1 MRLHL
6 FASILDV
13 IMTSIG
19 MMKYRK
25 KCRNGRETRY
35 YINFE
40 LLNIE
45 ILKGPVES
53 SIPLSCY
60 NLEINNRK
68 LYYSLYSG
76 AKSVFR

>member
-19 MMKYRK
+19 VMKYRK

-45 ILKGPVES
+45 ILKGPVGLVRNQLFHCLVT
-53 SIPLSCY
+53 I
-60 NLEINNRK
+60 
-68 LYYSLYSG
+68 
-76 AKSVFR
+76 